1 MKATVSAPALPLRL
15 SSDEPGRAL
24 FFGIVFAIIVALVIA
39 PILFLMVGSF
49 QLAAPGQAPHW
60 SLEAWRKALANTDIW
75 IAIWNSIRLYLATSV
90 ISWPSAIL
98 LAWVVGRTDLPM
110 RSAIEFLLWLS
121 FFLPSLTVVMGWI
134 TLIDS
139 SAGLINQAIRKLP
152 FLHRTTGPFDIYTF
166 WGLVWVHLGQNA
178 ISIKTI
184 LLIPA
189 FRNLDAYLEEASRL
203 SGAGVLRTLRRVV
216 IPLMGPAIVITAL
229 LGFVRLWQSFE
240 TELVLGIP
248 QHFYV
253 YGTKIYDLLH
263 NDIPDYG
270 QATVLAVL
278 VIVFTLPFMI
288 LQQRFATGG
297 RYETITGRARTTP
310 TPLGRAR
317 IPVFLA
323 VMAVALLVSILPMIA
338 VIIATFMKVFGHFE
352 IPQPWTLA
360 HWREVLA
367 DPLFLQA
374 LRNTFVIAGGAA
386 ALSVVLSALIAYIL
400 VRTQFRLRAS
410 LDVITW
416 LPQALPGMLMGLG
429 MVWIVLSFFKPLYG
443 SITLLILVTVISG
456 MTIGVQIVKSNMLQL
471 GSELEE
477 ASRVSGA
484 SWWRTMRRVVL
495 PPLAPVLV
503 LVATLNFVSASRDVS
518 NIILLASG
526 QSTTL
531 ALLQLD
537 YMVAPLWES
546 ATVVAVVMTLIST
559 GVALAA
565 RVFNLRPGIR

>member
-1 MKATVSAPALPLRL
+1 VKALTPALTLRL
-15 SSDEPGRAL
+15 SFDEPGRAL
-24 FFGIVFAIIVALVIA
+24 LFSIVFAVVAALVIA
-39 PILFLMVGSF
+39 PILVLVVSSF
-49 QLAAPGQAPHW
+49 ELALPGQTPIW
-60 SLEAWRKALANTDIW
+60 GLKAWQTALGNADIW
-75 IAIWNSIRLYLATSV
+75 AAIWNSIRLYLATSV
-90 ISWPSAIL
+90 ISWPIAIL
-98 LAWVVGRTDLPM
+98 LAWIIGRSDIPLKNT
-110 RSAIEFLLWLS
+110 IEFLFWLS

-139 SAGLINQAIRKLP
+139 SAGLINQAIRRIS
-152 FLHRTTGPFDIYTF
+152 FLHLTSGPFDVYTF
-166 WGLVWVHLGQNA
+166 WGLVWVHLGENA
-178 ISIKTI
+178 IAIKTI

-189 FRNLDAYLEEASRL
+189 FRNLDAYMEEASRL
-203 SGAGVLRTLRRVV
+203 SGAGIFKTLRRVV

-248 QHFYV
+248 QRFYV

-263 NDIPDYG
+263 KEIPDYG

-278 VIVFTLPFMI
+278 VIVLTFPFMV
-288 LQQRFATGG
+288 LQQRVAVG
-297 RYETITGRARTTP
+297 RSYETITGRARATP
-310 TPLGRAR
+310 TALGRAR

-323 VMAVALLVSILPMIA
+323 VMAVALLVSILPMFA
-338 VIIATFMKVFGHFE
+338 VMMATFMKVFGHFE
-352 IPQPWTLA
+352 LAQPWTLA
-360 HWREVLA
+360 HWAEVLG

-374 LRNTFVIAGGAA
+374 VRNTLVIAGAA
-386 ALSVVLSALIAYIL
+386 AAASVILSALIAYIL
-400 VRTQFRLRAS
+400 VRTQFRLRAA
-410 LDVITW
+410 LDIITW
-416 LPQALPGMLMGLG
+416 LPQALPGMLLGLG

-443 SITLLILVTVISG
+443 SLSLLILVTVIGG
-456 MTIGVQIVKSNMLQL
+456 MTIGVQIIKSNMLQL
-471 GSELEE
+471 GAELEE

-484 SWWRTMRRVVL
+484 GWLRTMCRVVV

-503 LVATLNFVSASRDVS
+503 LVATLSFVAASRDVS

-546 ATVVAVVMTLIST
+546 ATVVSVVMTLIST

-565 RVFNLRPGIR
+565 RACNLRLRIR

>member
-1 MKATVSAPALPLRL
+1 MRAFAPALPLRL
-15 SSDEPGRAL
+15 NVDEPGRTLLYGVTFAVVAGVVVAPVL
-24 FFGIVFAIIVALVIA
+24 VLIVS
-39 PILFLMVGSF
+39 SF
-49 QLAAPGQAPHW
+49 ELTMPGQAPVW
-60 SLEAWRKALANTDIW
+60 GFKAWQTALGNSDIW
-75 IAIWNSIRLYLATSV
+75 VAIWNSIRLYVATSV
-90 ISWPSAIL
+90 ISWPTAIL
-98 LAWVVGRTDLPM
+98 LAWVIGRSDIPM
-110 RSAIEFLLWLS
+110 KNTIEFLFWLS

-139 SAGLINQAIRKLP
+139 SAGLINQAIRRMS
-152 FLHRTTGPFDIYTF
+152 FLHLTSGPFDIYTF

-189 FRNLDAYLEEASRL
+189 FRNLDAYMEEASRL
-203 SGAGVLRTLRRVV
+203 SGAGIFKTLRRVV

-248 QHFYV
+248 QRFYV

-263 NDIPDYG
+263 QEIPDYG
-270 QATVLAVL
+270 QATVLAVM
-278 VIVFTLPFMI
+278 VIVITFPFML
-288 LQQRFATGG
+288 LQQRFVAG
-297 RYETITGRARTTP
+297 RNYETITGRARATP
-310 TPLGRAR
+310 TALGRAR
-317 IPVFLA
+317 ILVFVA
-323 VMAVALLVSILPMIA
+323 VMLIALIVSILPMVA
-338 VIIATFMKVFGHFE
+338 VVMATFMKVFGHFE
-352 IPQPWTLA
+352 IAQPWTLA
-360 HWREVLA
+360 HWAEVLA

-374 LRNTFVIAGGAA
+374 VRNTFIIAGAA
-386 ALSVVLSALIAYIL
+386 AVLSVIVSALIAYIL
-400 VRTQFRLRAS
+400 VRTQFRLRAA

-416 LPQALPGMLMGLG
+416 LPQALPGMLLGLG

-443 SITLLILVTVISG
+443 SLTLLILVTVIGG
-456 MTIGVQIVKSNMLQL
+456 MTIGVQIIKSNMLQL
-471 GSELEE
+471 GAELEE

-484 SWWRTMRRVVL
+484 SWLRTMFRVVV
-495 PPLAPVLV
+495 PPLMPVLV
-503 LVATLNFVSASRDVS
+503 LVATLNFVAASRDVS

-546 ATVVAVVMTLIST
+546 ATVVSVVMMLIST

-565 RVFNLRPGIR
+565 RAFNLRLGIR

>member
-1 MKATVSAPALPLRL
+1 VRGSITALPLRL
-15 SSDEPGRAL
+15 NLDEPGRTLL
-24 FFGIVFAIIVALVIA
+24 FSIVFAVVAALVIT
-39 PILFLMVGSF
+39 PILFLIISSF
-49 QLAAPGQAPHW
+49 ELAPPGQAPVW
-60 SLEAWRKALANTDIW
+60 GLKAWRIALGNADVW
-75 IAIWNSIRLYLATSV
+75 LAIWNSIRLYLATSI
-90 ISWPSAIL
+90 ISWPIAIL
-98 LAWVVGRTDLPM
+98 LAWIIGRSDIPM
-110 RSAIEFLLWLS
+110 KNGIEFLFWLS

-139 SAGLINQAIRKLP
+139 SAGLINQAIRRIS
-152 FLHRTTGPFDIYTF
+152 FLHLTSGPFDIYTF

-178 ISIKTI
+178 IAIKTI
-184 LLIPA
+184 LLVPA
-189 FRNLDAYLEEASRL
+189 FRNLDAYMEEASRL
-203 SGAGVLRTLRRVV
+203 SGAGILKTLRRVV

-248 QHFYV
+248 QRFYV

-263 NDIPDYG
+263 KEIPDYG

-278 VIVFTLPFMI
+278 VIVLTFPFMV
-288 LQQRFATGG
+288 LQQRFAVG
-297 RYETITGRARTTP
+297 RSYETITGRARATP
-310 TPLGRAR
+310 TALGRWR
-317 IPVFLA
+317 MPVFVA
-323 VMAVALLVSILPMIA
+323 VFAIALLVSILPMVA
-338 VIIATFMKVFGHFE
+338 VIMATFMKVFGHFE
-352 IPQPWTLA
+352 LAQPWTLA
-360 HWREVLA
+360 HWTDVLG

-374 LRNTFVIAGGAA
+374 VGNTFIIAGGAA
-386 ALSVVLSALIAYIL
+386 LLSIIVSALIAYIL
-400 VRTQFRLRAS
+400 VRTPFKLRAT

-416 LPQALPGMLMGLG
+416 LPQALPGMLLGLG

-443 SITLLILVTVISG
+443 SIALLILVTVISG
-456 MTIGVQIVKSNMLQL
+456 LTVGVQIVKSNMLQL
-471 GSELEE
+471 GAELEE

-484 SWWRTMRRVVL
+484 SWLRTMRRVVL

-503 LVATLNFVSASRDVS
+503 LVATLNFVAASRDVS

-526 QSTTL
+526 KSTTL

-546 ATVVAVVMTLIST
+546 ATVVSVVMTLIST

-565 RVFNLRPGIR
+565 RAFNLRVGIR

>member
-1 MKATVSAPALPLRL
+1 MRAFAPALPLRL
-15 SSDEPGRAL
+15 NVDEPGRTLLYGVTFAVVAGVVVAPVL
-24 FFGIVFAIIVALVIA
+24 VLIVS
-39 PILFLMVGSF
+39 SF
-49 QLAAPGQAPHW
+49 ELTMPGQAPVW
-60 SLEAWRKALANTDIW
+60 GFKAWQTALGNSDIW
-75 IAIWNSIRLYLATSV
+75 VAIWNSIRLYVATSV
-90 ISWPSAIL
+90 ISWPTAIL
-98 LAWVVGRTDLPM
+98 LAWVIGRSDIPM
-110 RSAIEFLLWLS
+110 KNTIEFLFWLS

-139 SAGLINQAIRKLP
+139 SAGLINQAIRRMS
-152 FLHRTTGPFDIYTF
+152 FLHLTSGPFDIYTF

-189 FRNLDAYLEEASRL
+189 FRNLDAYMEEASRL
-203 SGAGVLRTLRRVV
+203 SGAGIFKTLRRVV

-248 QHFYV
+248 QRFYV

-263 NDIPDYG
+263 QEIPDYG
-270 QATVLAVL
+270 QATVLAVM
-278 VIVFTLPFMI
+278 VIVITFPFML
-288 LQQRFATGG
+288 LQQRFVAG
-297 RYETITGRARTTP
+297 RNYETITGRARATP
-310 TPLGRAR
+310 TALGKAR
-317 IPVFLA
+317 ILVFVA
-323 VMAVALLVSILPMIA
+323 VMLIALIVSILPMVA
-338 VIIATFMKVFGHFE
+338 VVMATFMKVFGHFE
-352 IPQPWTLA
+352 IAQPWTVA
-360 HWREVLA
+360 HWAEVLA

-374 LRNTFVIAGGAA
+374 VRNTFIIAGAA
-386 ALSVVLSALIAYIL
+386 AVLSVIVSALIAYIL
-400 VRTQFRLRAS
+400 VRTQFRLRAA

-416 LPQALPGMLMGLG
+416 LPQALPGMLLGLG

-443 SITLLILVTVISG
+443 SLTLLVLVTVIGG
-456 MTIGVQIVKSNMLQL
+456 MTIGVQIIKSNMLQL
-471 GSELEE
+471 GAELEE

-484 SWWRTMRRVVL
+484 SWLRTMFRVVV
-495 PPLAPVLV
+495 PPLMPVLV
-503 LVATLNFVSASRDVS
+503 LVATLNFVAASRDVS

-546 ATVVAVVMTLIST
+546 ATVVSVVMMLIST

-565 RVFNLRPGIR
+565 RAFNLRLGIR

>member
-1 MKATVSAPALPLRL
+1 MRAFAPALPLRL
-15 SSDEPGRAL
+15 NVDEPGRTLLYGVTFAVVAGVVVAPVLVLIVSSFELAL
-24 FFGIVFAIIVALVIA
+24 
-39 PILFLMVGSF
+39 
-49 QLAAPGQAPHW
+49 PGQAPVW
-60 SLEAWRKALANTDIW
+60 GFKAWQTALGNSDIW
-75 IAIWNSIRLYLATSV
+75 VAIWNSIRLYVATSV
-90 ISWPSAIL
+90 ISWPTAIL
-98 LAWVVGRTDLPM
+98 LAWVIGRSDIPM
-110 RSAIEFLLWLS
+110 KNTIEFLFWLS

-139 SAGLINQAIRKLP
+139 SAGLINQAIRRMS
-152 FLHRTTGPFDIYTF
+152 FLHLTSGPFDIYTF

-189 FRNLDAYLEEASRL
+189 FRNLDAYMEEASRL
-203 SGAGVLRTLRRVV
+203 SGAGIFKTLRRVV

-248 QHFYV
+248 QRFYV

-263 NDIPDYG
+263 QEIPDYG
-270 QATVLAVL
+270 QATVLAVM
-278 VIVFTLPFMI
+278 VIVITFPFML
-288 LQQRFATGG
+288 LQQRFVAG
-297 RYETITGRARTTP
+297 RNYETITGRARATP
-310 TPLGRAR
+310 TALGRAR
-317 IPVFLA
+317 ILVFVA
-323 VMAVALLVSILPMIA
+323 VMLIALIVSILPMVA
-338 VIIATFMKVFGHFE
+338 VVMATFMKVFGHFE
-352 IPQPWTLA
+352 IAQPWTLA
-360 HWREVLA
+360 HWAEVLA

-374 LRNTFVIAGGAA
+374 VRNTFIIAGAA
-386 ALSVVLSALIAYIL
+386 AVLSVIVSALIAYIL
-400 VRTQFRLRAS
+400 VRTQFRLRAA

-416 LPQALPGMLMGLG
+416 LPQALPGMLLGLG

-443 SITLLILVTVISG
+443 SLTLLVLVTVIGG
-456 MTIGVQIVKSNMLQL
+456 MTIGVQIIKSNMLQL
-471 GSELEE
+471 GAELEE

-484 SWWRTMRRVVL
+484 SWLRTMFRVVV
-495 PPLAPVLV
+495 PPLMPVLV
-503 LVATLNFVSASRDVS
+503 LVATLNFVAASRDVS

-546 ATVVAVVMTLIST
+546 ATVVSVVMMLIST

-565 RVFNLRPGIR
+565 RAFNLRLGIR